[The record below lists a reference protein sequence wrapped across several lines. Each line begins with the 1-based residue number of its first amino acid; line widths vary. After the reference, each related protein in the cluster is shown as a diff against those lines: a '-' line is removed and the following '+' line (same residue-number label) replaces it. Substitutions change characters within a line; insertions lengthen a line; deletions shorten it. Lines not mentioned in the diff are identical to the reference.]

1 MKRIGSILLILL
13 LCIASCGA
21 YPLST
26 GDPAVQTS
34 LDYLR
39 ACQKDDGG
47 FGEAGRESSP
57 GTTSW
62 TIMAAVAA
70 GEDPRMWV
78 KNGNS
83 TIDYLRSMN
92 DDILAKGGTVDIART
107 ILTLVAVGEDPRA
120 FSGTDYVAEL
130 KSRVKSDGQAG
141 DHVYTT
147 IWTIVALAS
156 AGEDAGRSA
165 GWLMSRQNADGGF
178 PWTPGAE
185 SDPDDTGAALEA
197 LAAAGIPHDAAA
209 VQNALAYLKG
219 MQQENGGFH
228 YGGTSAANAA
238 SDAWVIQGIVAT
250 GDNPANWRAGETSVV
265 DHLAGLQ
272 NPDGSF
278 RYTAYVTD
286 NPCGMTA
293 SAIPALL
300 GRPYPILPS
309 PTVHSPS
316 ATPTPGIMAA
326 APTTTPA
333 GTYAPAATDAA
344 GRAVTVTDDYGE
356 IVTIRGL
363 PQKIVSLA
371 PSNTEILYA
380 LGLEDR
386 IVGVTDYCNYPPE
399 AAGKLKVGGYSTI
412 NIEKVLA
419 TEPDLIFAATGNT
432 EDVVNRLRVL
442 GMTVVTLNPQTVD
455 DVLRDTELVGVATGQ
470 EERAAACVRELQ
482 ARIQAVTDTTEA
494 LAERPSVAHVVW
506 YDPIW
511 VSGGATF
518 QDEVITMAGGTNAF
532 GSTEGWGIVGL
543 EEFITTNPEYIFVS
557 SGTGMSNGGYDIV
570 YDYFMNE
577 PRMQRL
583 DAVRNG
589 HVYVVDADIISR
601 GSPRIVD
608 ALEEVAATL
617 HPDLF
622 DAGIPE
628 ETHAAQSPG
637 FCTILPAFALLT
649 VLLIR
654 AGKKDRCGMRW
665 NQILPIFFVVI
676 VASGLAYPVLG
687 QALSGEELWRA
698 ELGNRIAAAALAES
712 GLYGAVTTEE
722 SIHLYDQK
730 GTMLW
735 SYPVSCSRCV
745 AISSDGECIVAGGDH
760 LLLFD
765 RKGEVLW
772 RSRPESR
779 VQSVAIAADGRTIGA
794 GIGTMLR
801 VFSQDNGQT
810 IANVSWSFDTGD
822 PIESVSI
829 DGDGSSIV
837 VGDGQGNIYLFSRE
851 GRLLWNY
858 RTGSNGIR
866 VAISRDGSTVAAG
879 SAQQVTY
886 LLNRNGRL
894 LWKSPLQER
903 IADVSISGDGST
915 LVLAGSGIT
924 LFNRN
929 GENVWTH
936 PTEEEIR
943 CVSAQSSETTQIL
956 TGALDGTVSLLE
968 VQPEPLRAETLD
980 MPLPEATLIGELSR
994 TAAVSDQEHAAP
1006 QEGMA
1011 LSPAAPVT
1019 AGVCFVAARAWWRRG
1034 KR

>member
-1 MKRIGSILLILL
+1 MKRVGSILLILL
-13 LCIASCGA
+13 LCVASCGA
-21 YPLST
+21 YPLNT
-26 GDPAVQTS
+26 GDPAIQTS
-34 LDYLR
+34 LNYLR
-39 ACQKDDGG
+39 SCQKDDGG

-62 TIMAAVAA
+62 AIMAAVAA

-92 DDILAKGGTVDIART
+92 DEILAKGGTVDIART

-147 IWTIVALAS
+147 IWTIIALAS
-156 AGEDAGRSA
+156 VGEDAGASA
-165 GWLMSRQNADGGF
+165 AWLVSQQNADGGF

-219 MQQENGGFH
+219 MQQEDGGFH
-228 YGGTSAANAA
+228 YGGTSATNSA
-238 SDAWVIQGIVAT
+238 SDSWVIQGIVAA
-250 GDNPANWRAGETSVV
+250 GGNPAEWRADKTSVV
-265 DHLAGLQ
+265 DHLIGLQ

-333 GTYAPAATDAA
+333 GTPAPATTDVA
-344 GRAVTVTDDYGE
+344 GRTVTVTDDFGE
-356 IVTIRGL
+356 TVTIRGL
-363 PQKIVSLA
+363 PQRIVSLA

-399 AAGKLKVGGYSTI
+399 TADKPKVGGYSTI

-419 TEPDLIFAATGNT
+419 ADPDLVFAALGNT
-432 EDVVNRLRVL
+432 EDVVNRLRSL
-442 GMTVVTLNPQTVD
+442 GMTVVSLNPETIN
-455 DVLRDTELVGVATGQ
+455 DVLHDIELVGAATGQ
-470 EERAAACVRELQ
+470 EEQAAACVKELR
-482 ARIQAVTDTTEA
+482 ARIQAVTEKTEG
-494 LAERPSVAHVVW
+494 LTEKPSVAHVIW

-511 VSGGATF
+511 VSGKGTF

-532 GSTEGWGIVGL
+532 GSIEGWGIVGL

-577 PRMQRL
+577 PRMQQL

-622 DAGIPE
+622 DAGAPQQ
-628 ETHAAQSPG
+628 TPVAQSPG
-637 FCTILPAFALLT
+637 FGVIPLAFAFLA

-654 AGKKDRCGMRW
+654 
-665 NQILPIFFVVI
+665 V
-676 VASGLAYPVLG
+676 
-687 QALSGEELWRA
+687 
-698 ELGNRIAAAALAES
+698 
-712 GLYGAVTTEE
+712 
-722 SIHLYDQK
+722 
-730 GTMLW
+730 
-735 SYPVSCSRCV
+735 
-745 AISSDGECIVAGGDH
+745 
-760 LLLFD
+760 
-765 RKGEVLW
+765 
-772 RSRPESR
+772 
-779 VQSVAIAADGRTIGA
+779 
-794 GIGTMLR
+794 
-801 VFSQDNGQT
+801 
-810 IANVSWSFDTGD
+810 
-822 PIESVSI
+822 
-829 DGDGSSIV
+829 
-837 VGDGQGNIYLFSRE
+837 
-851 GRLLWNY
+851 
-858 RTGSNGIR
+858 
-866 VAISRDGSTVAAG
+866 
-879 SAQQVTY
+879 
-886 LLNRNGRL
+886 
-894 LWKSPLQER
+894 
-903 IADVSISGDGST
+903 
-915 LVLAGSGIT
+915 
-924 LFNRN
+924 
-929 GENVWTH
+929 
-936 PTEEEIR
+936 
-943 CVSAQSSETTQIL
+943 
-956 TGALDGTVSLLE
+956 
-968 VQPEPLRAETLD
+968 
-980 MPLPEATLIGELSR
+980 
-994 TAAVSDQEHAAP
+994 
-1006 QEGMA
+1006 
-1011 LSPAAPVT
+1011 
-1019 AGVCFVAARAWWRRG
+1019 

>member
-1 MKRIGSILLILL
+1 
-13 LCIASCGA
+13 
-21 YPLST
+21 
-26 GDPAVQTS
+26 
-34 LDYLR
+34 
-39 ACQKDDGG
+39 
-47 FGEAGRESSP
+47 
-57 GTTSW
+57 
-62 TIMAAVAA
+62 
-70 GEDPRMWV
+70 MWV

>member
-13 LCIASCGA
+13 LCVASCGA
-21 YPLST
+21 YPLNT
-26 GDPAVQTS
+26 GDPAIQTS
-34 LDYLR
+34 LNYLR
-39 ACQKDDGG
+39 SCQKDDGG

-62 TIMAAVAA
+62 AIMAAVAA

-92 DDILAKGGTVDIART
+92 DEILAKGGTVDIART

-147 IWTIVALAS
+147 IWTIIALAS
-156 AGEDAGRSA
+156 VGEDAGASA
-165 GWLMSRQNADGGF
+165 AWLVSQQNADGGF

-219 MQQENGGFH
+219 MQQEDGGFH
-228 YGGTSAANAA
+228 YGGTSATNSA
-238 SDAWVIQGIVAT
+238 SDSWVIQGIVAA
-250 GDNPANWRAGETSVV
+250 GGNPAEWRADKTSVV
-265 DHLAGLQ
+265 DHLIGLQ

-333 GTYAPAATDAA
+333 GTPAPATTDVA
-344 GRAVTVTDDYGE
+344 GRTVTVTDDFGE
-356 IVTIRGL
+356 TVTIRGI
-363 PQKIVSLA
+363 PQRIVSLA
-371 PSNTEILYA
+371 PSNTEILYD

-386 IVGVTDYCNYPPE
+386 IVGITDYCNYPP
-399 AAGKLKVGGYSTI
+399 AAADKPKVGGYSTI
-412 NIEKVLA
+412 SIERVLA
-419 TEPDLIFAATGNT
+419 ADPDLVFAALGNT
-432 EDVVNRLRVL
+432 EDVVNRLRSL
-442 GMTVVTLNPQTVD
+442 GMTVVSLNPETIN
-455 DVLRDTELVGVATGQ
+455 DVLHDIELVGAATGQ
-470 EERAAACVRELQ
+470 EEQAAACVKELR
-482 ARIQAVTDTTEA
+482 ARIQAVTEKTEG
-494 LAERPSVAHVVW
+494 LTEKPSVAHVIW

-511 VSGGATF
+511 VSGKGTF
-518 QDEVITMAGGTNAF
+518 QDEVITMTGGVNAF
-532 GSTEGWGIVGL
+532 GSVEGWSIIGL

-557 SGTGMSNGGYDIV
+557 SGTGMGEGGYDIV

-577 PRMQRL
+577 PRMQQL

-622 DAGIPE
+622 DAGAPQQ
-628 ETHAAQSPG
+628 TPVAQSPG
-637 FCTILPAFALLT
+637 FGVIPLAFAFLA

-654 AGKKDRCGMRW
+654 
-665 NQILPIFFVVI
+665 V
-676 VASGLAYPVLG
+676 
-687 QALSGEELWRA
+687 
-698 ELGNRIAAAALAES
+698 
-712 GLYGAVTTEE
+712 
-722 SIHLYDQK
+722 
-730 GTMLW
+730 
-735 SYPVSCSRCV
+735 
-745 AISSDGECIVAGGDH
+745 
-760 LLLFD
+760 
-765 RKGEVLW
+765 
-772 RSRPESR
+772 
-779 VQSVAIAADGRTIGA
+779 
-794 GIGTMLR
+794 
-801 VFSQDNGQT
+801 
-810 IANVSWSFDTGD
+810 
-822 PIESVSI
+822 
-829 DGDGSSIV
+829 
-837 VGDGQGNIYLFSRE
+837 
-851 GRLLWNY
+851 
-858 RTGSNGIR
+858 
-866 VAISRDGSTVAAG
+866 
-879 SAQQVTY
+879 
-886 LLNRNGRL
+886 
-894 LWKSPLQER
+894 
-903 IADVSISGDGST
+903 
-915 LVLAGSGIT
+915 
-924 LFNRN
+924 
-929 GENVWTH
+929 
-936 PTEEEIR
+936 
-943 CVSAQSSETTQIL
+943 
-956 TGALDGTVSLLE
+956 
-968 VQPEPLRAETLD
+968 
-980 MPLPEATLIGELSR
+980 
-994 TAAVSDQEHAAP
+994 
-1006 QEGMA
+1006 
-1011 LSPAAPVT
+1011 
-1019 AGVCFVAARAWWRRG
+1019 

>member
-494 LAERPSVAHVVW
+494 LAEKPSVAHVVW

-511 VSGGATF
+511 VSGTSTF
-518 QDEVITMAGGTNAF
+518 QNEVIAMAGGTNAF

-557 SGTGMSNGGYDIV
+557 SGTGMGNGGYDIV

-622 DAGIPE
+622 DADTPE
-628 ETHAAQSPG
+628 ETHAMQSPG
-637 FCTILPAFALLT
+637 FCTILPAFALLA
-649 VLLIR
+649 VLLI
-654 AGKKDRCGMRW
+654 W
-665 NQILPIFFVVI
+665 P
-676 VASGLAYPVLG
+676 
-687 QALSGEELWRA
+687 
-698 ELGNRIAAAALAES
+698 
-712 GLYGAVTTEE
+712 
-722 SIHLYDQK
+722 
-730 GTMLW
+730 
-735 SYPVSCSRCV
+735 
-745 AISSDGECIVAGGDH
+745 
-760 LLLFD
+760 
-765 RKGEVLW
+765 
-772 RSRPESR
+772 
-779 VQSVAIAADGRTIGA
+779 
-794 GIGTMLR
+794 
-801 VFSQDNGQT
+801 
-810 IANVSWSFDTGD
+810 
-822 PIESVSI
+822 
-829 DGDGSSIV
+829 
-837 VGDGQGNIYLFSRE
+837 
-851 GRLLWNY
+851 
-858 RTGSNGIR
+858 
-866 VAISRDGSTVAAG
+866 
-879 SAQQVTY
+879 
-886 LLNRNGRL
+886 
-894 LWKSPLQER
+894 
-903 IADVSISGDGST
+903 
-915 LVLAGSGIT
+915 
-924 LFNRN
+924 
-929 GENVWTH
+929 
-936 PTEEEIR
+936 
-943 CVSAQSSETTQIL
+943 
-956 TGALDGTVSLLE
+956 
-968 VQPEPLRAETLD
+968 
-980 MPLPEATLIGELSR
+980 
-994 TAAVSDQEHAAP
+994 
-1006 QEGMA
+1006 
-1011 LSPAAPVT
+1011 
-1019 AGVCFVAARAWWRRG
+1019 

>member
-1 MKRIGSILLILL
+1 MKRVGSILLILL
-13 LCIASCGA
+13 LCVASCGA
-21 YPLST
+21 YPLNT
-26 GDPAVQTS
+26 GDPAIQTS
-34 LDYLR
+34 LNYLR
-39 ACQKDDGG
+39 SCQKDDGG

-62 TIMAAVAA
+62 AIMAAVAA

-92 DDILAKGGTVDIART
+92 DEILAKGGTVDIART

-147 IWTIVALAS
+147 IWTIIALAS
-156 AGEDAGRSA
+156 VGEDAGASA
-165 GWLMSRQNADGGF
+165 AWLVSQQNADGGF

-219 MQQENGGFH
+219 MQQEDGGFH
-228 YGGTSAANAA
+228 YGGTSATNSA
-238 SDAWVIQGIVAT
+238 SDSWVIQGIVAA
-250 GDNPANWRAGETSVV
+250 GGNPAEWRADKTSVV
-265 DHLAGLQ
+265 DHLIGLQ

-333 GTYAPAATDAA
+333 GTPAPATTDVA
-344 GRAVTVTDDYGE
+344 GRTVTVTDDFGE
-356 IVTIRGL
+356 TVTIRGL
-363 PQKIVSLA
+363 PQRIVSLA

-399 AAGKLKVGGYSTI
+399 TADKPKVGGYSTI

-419 TEPDLIFAATGNT
+419 ADPDLVFAALGNT
-432 EDVVNRLRVL
+432 EDVVNRLRSL
-442 GMTVVTLNPQTVD
+442 GMTVVSLNPETIN
-455 DVLRDTELVGVATGQ
+455 DVLHDIELVGAATGQ
-470 EERAAACVRELQ
+470 EEQAAACVKELR
-482 ARIQAVTDTTEA
+482 ARIQAVTEKTEG
-494 LAERPSVAHVVW
+494 LTEKPSVAHVIW

-511 VSGGATF
+511 VSGKGTF
-518 QDEVITMAGGTNAF
+518 QDEVITMTGGVNAF
-532 GSTEGWGIVGL
+532 GSVEGWSIIGL
-543 EEFITTNPEYIFVS
+543 EEFLTSDPEYILVS
-557 SGTGMSNGGYDIV
+557 SGTGMGEGGYDIV

-577 PRMQRL
+577 PRMQQL

-622 DAGIPE
+622 DAGAPQQ
-628 ETHAAQSPG
+628 TPVAQSPG
-637 FCTILPAFALLT
+637 FGVIPLAFAFLA

-654 AGKKDRCGMRW
+654 
-665 NQILPIFFVVI
+665 V
-676 VASGLAYPVLG
+676 
-687 QALSGEELWRA
+687 
-698 ELGNRIAAAALAES
+698 
-712 GLYGAVTTEE
+712 
-722 SIHLYDQK
+722 
-730 GTMLW
+730 
-735 SYPVSCSRCV
+735 
-745 AISSDGECIVAGGDH
+745 
-760 LLLFD
+760 
-765 RKGEVLW
+765 
-772 RSRPESR
+772 
-779 VQSVAIAADGRTIGA
+779 
-794 GIGTMLR
+794 
-801 VFSQDNGQT
+801 
-810 IANVSWSFDTGD
+810 
-822 PIESVSI
+822 
-829 DGDGSSIV
+829 
-837 VGDGQGNIYLFSRE
+837 
-851 GRLLWNY
+851 
-858 RTGSNGIR
+858 
-866 VAISRDGSTVAAG
+866 
-879 SAQQVTY
+879 
-886 LLNRNGRL
+886 
-894 LWKSPLQER
+894 
-903 IADVSISGDGST
+903 
-915 LVLAGSGIT
+915 
-924 LFNRN
+924 
-929 GENVWTH
+929 
-936 PTEEEIR
+936 
-943 CVSAQSSETTQIL
+943 
-956 TGALDGTVSLLE
+956 
-968 VQPEPLRAETLD
+968 
-980 MPLPEATLIGELSR
+980 
-994 TAAVSDQEHAAP
+994 
-1006 QEGMA
+1006 
-1011 LSPAAPVT
+1011 
-1019 AGVCFVAARAWWRRG
+1019 

>member
-1 MKRIGSILLILL
+1 MKRVGSILLILL
-13 LCIASCGA
+13 LCVASCGA
-21 YPLST
+21 YPLNT
-26 GDPAVQTS
+26 GDPAIQTS
-34 LDYLR
+34 LNYLR
-39 ACQKDDGG
+39 SCQKDDGG

-62 TIMAAVAA
+62 AIMAAVAA

-92 DDILAKGGTVDIART
+92 DEILAKGGTVDIART

-147 IWTIVALAS
+147 IWTIIALAS
-156 AGEDAGRSA
+156 VGEDAGASA
-165 GWLMSRQNADGGF
+165 AWLVSQQNADGGF

-219 MQQENGGFH
+219 MQQEDGGFH
-228 YGGTSAANAA
+228 YGGTSATNSA
-238 SDAWVIQGIVAT
+238 SDSWVIQGIVAA
-250 GDNPANWRAGETSVV
+250 GGNPAEWRADKTSVV
-265 DHLAGLQ
+265 DHLIGLQ

-333 GTYAPAATDAA
+333 GTPAPATTDVA
-344 GRAVTVTDDYGE
+344 GRTVTVTDDFGE
-356 IVTIRGL
+356 TVTIRGL
-363 PQKIVSLA
+363 PQRIVSLA

-399 AAGKLKVGGYSTI
+399 TADKPKVGGYSTI

-419 TEPDLIFAATGNT
+419 ADPDLVFAALGNT
-432 EDVVNRLRVL
+432 EDVVNRLRSL
-442 GMTVVTLNPQTVD
+442 GMTVVSLNPETIN
-455 DVLRDTELVGVATGQ
+455 DVLHDIELVGAATGQ
-470 EERAAACVRELQ
+470 EEQAAACVKELR
-482 ARIQAVTDTTEA
+482 ARIQAVTEKTEG
-494 LAERPSVAHVVW
+494 LTEKPSVAHVVW

-532 GSTEGWGIVGL
+532 GSIEGWGIVGL

-622 DAGIPE
+622 DAGAPQQ
-628 ETHAAQSPG
+628 TPVAQSPG
-637 FCTILPAFALLT
+637 FGVIPLAFAFLA

-654 AGKKDRCGMRW
+654 
-665 NQILPIFFVVI
+665 V
-676 VASGLAYPVLG
+676 
-687 QALSGEELWRA
+687 
-698 ELGNRIAAAALAES
+698 
-712 GLYGAVTTEE
+712 
-722 SIHLYDQK
+722 
-730 GTMLW
+730 
-735 SYPVSCSRCV
+735 
-745 AISSDGECIVAGGDH
+745 
-760 LLLFD
+760 
-765 RKGEVLW
+765 
-772 RSRPESR
+772 
-779 VQSVAIAADGRTIGA
+779 
-794 GIGTMLR
+794 
-801 VFSQDNGQT
+801 
-810 IANVSWSFDTGD
+810 
-822 PIESVSI
+822 
-829 DGDGSSIV
+829 
-837 VGDGQGNIYLFSRE
+837 
-851 GRLLWNY
+851 
-858 RTGSNGIR
+858 
-866 VAISRDGSTVAAG
+866 
-879 SAQQVTY
+879 
-886 LLNRNGRL
+886 
-894 LWKSPLQER
+894 
-903 IADVSISGDGST
+903 
-915 LVLAGSGIT
+915 
-924 LFNRN
+924 
-929 GENVWTH
+929 
-936 PTEEEIR
+936 
-943 CVSAQSSETTQIL
+943 
-956 TGALDGTVSLLE
+956 
-968 VQPEPLRAETLD
+968 
-980 MPLPEATLIGELSR
+980 
-994 TAAVSDQEHAAP
+994 
-1006 QEGMA
+1006 
-1011 LSPAAPVT
+1011 
-1019 AGVCFVAARAWWRRG
+1019 

>member
-1 MKRIGSILLILL
+1 MKRVGSILLILL
-13 LCIASCGA
+13 LCVASCGA
-21 YPLST
+21 YPLNT
-26 GDPAVQTS
+26 GDPAIQTS
-34 LDYLR
+34 LNYLR
-39 ACQKDDGG
+39 SCQKDDGG

-62 TIMAAVAA
+62 AIMAAVAA

-92 DDILAKGGTVDIART
+92 DEILAKGGTVDIART

-147 IWTIVALAS
+147 IWTIIALAS
-156 AGEDAGRSA
+156 VGEDAGASA
-165 GWLMSRQNADGGF
+165 AWLVSQQNADGGF

-219 MQQENGGFH
+219 MQQEDGGFH
-228 YGGTSAANAA
+228 YGGTSATNSA
-238 SDAWVIQGIVAT
+238 SDSWVIQGIVAA
-250 GDNPANWRAGETSVV
+250 GGNPAEWRADKTSVV
-265 DHLAGLQ
+265 DHLIGLQ

-333 GTYAPAATDAA
+333 GTPAPATTDVA
-344 GRAVTVTDDYGE
+344 GRTVTVTDDFGE
-356 IVTIRGL
+356 TVTIRGL
-363 PQKIVSLA
+363 PQRIVSLA

-399 AAGKLKVGGYSTI
+399 TADKPKVGGYSTI

-419 TEPDLIFAATGNT
+419 ADPDLVFAALGNT
-432 EDVVNRLRVL
+432 EDVVNRLRSL
-442 GMTVVTLNPQTVD
+442 GMTVVSLNPETIN
-455 DVLRDTELVGVATGQ
+455 DVLHDIELVGAATGQ
-470 EERAAACVRELQ
+470 EEQAAACVKELR
-482 ARIQAVTDTTEA
+482 ARIQAVTEKTEG
-494 LAERPSVAHVVW
+494 LTEKPSVAHVIW

-511 VSGGATF
+511 VSGKGTF
-518 QDEVITMAGGTNAF
+518 QDEVITMTGGVNAF
-532 GSTEGWGIVGL
+532 GSVEGWSIIGL

-577 PRMQRL
+577 PRMQQL

-622 DAGIPE
+622 DAGAPQQ
-628 ETHAAQSPG
+628 TPVAQSPG
-637 FCTILPAFALLT
+637 FGVIPLAFAFLA

-654 AGKKDRCGMRW
+654 
-665 NQILPIFFVVI
+665 V
-676 VASGLAYPVLG
+676 
-687 QALSGEELWRA
+687 
-698 ELGNRIAAAALAES
+698 
-712 GLYGAVTTEE
+712 
-722 SIHLYDQK
+722 
-730 GTMLW
+730 
-735 SYPVSCSRCV
+735 
-745 AISSDGECIVAGGDH
+745 
-760 LLLFD
+760 
-765 RKGEVLW
+765 
-772 RSRPESR
+772 
-779 VQSVAIAADGRTIGA
+779 
-794 GIGTMLR
+794 
-801 VFSQDNGQT
+801 
-810 IANVSWSFDTGD
+810 
-822 PIESVSI
+822 
-829 DGDGSSIV
+829 
-837 VGDGQGNIYLFSRE
+837 
-851 GRLLWNY
+851 
-858 RTGSNGIR
+858 
-866 VAISRDGSTVAAG
+866 
-879 SAQQVTY
+879 
-886 LLNRNGRL
+886 
-894 LWKSPLQER
+894 
-903 IADVSISGDGST
+903 
-915 LVLAGSGIT
+915 
-924 LFNRN
+924 
-929 GENVWTH
+929 
-936 PTEEEIR
+936 
-943 CVSAQSSETTQIL
+943 
-956 TGALDGTVSLLE
+956 
-968 VQPEPLRAETLD
+968 
-980 MPLPEATLIGELSR
+980 
-994 TAAVSDQEHAAP
+994 
-1006 QEGMA
+1006 
-1011 LSPAAPVT
+1011 
-1019 AGVCFVAARAWWRRG
+1019 